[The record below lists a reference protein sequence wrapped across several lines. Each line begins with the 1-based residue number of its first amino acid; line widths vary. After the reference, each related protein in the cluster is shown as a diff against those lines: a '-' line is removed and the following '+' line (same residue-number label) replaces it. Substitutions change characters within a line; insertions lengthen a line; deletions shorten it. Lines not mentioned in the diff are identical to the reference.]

1 MRSRAE
7 GKGAEGV
14 KAREEK
20 AAADGVRGPGAG
32 CVEPTRS
39 SAEVEC
45 HDRKKQATSRFQLL
59 HVVTVHA
66 VGRRPLRSAGSQVE
80 VDYELVP
87 IHQDCS
93 MGTTLFDLMTAAMS
107 AVHY

>member
-1 MRSRAE
+1 MESGDRAP
-7 GKGAEGV
+7 
-14 KAREEK
+14 
-20 AAADGVRGPGAG
+20 AAWSPRGRPPRLNATIG
-32 CVEPTRS
+32 
-39 SAEVEC
+39 
-45 HDRKKQATSRFQLL
+45 KKQATSRFQLL